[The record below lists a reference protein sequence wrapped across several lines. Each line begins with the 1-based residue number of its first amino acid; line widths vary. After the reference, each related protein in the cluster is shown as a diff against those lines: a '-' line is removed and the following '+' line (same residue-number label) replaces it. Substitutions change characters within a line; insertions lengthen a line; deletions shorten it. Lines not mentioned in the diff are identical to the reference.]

1 MKVNH
6 WNGLVVF
13 YLVLVFGIIS
23 CYTPQDGCLDP
34 ESTNYSIV
42 GDRDCEDCC
51 VYPTIKLSVFHQN
64 GDTTLFLDNNDTLI
78 NNLGQEYSIVKYV
91 YFLSDFKMETPDGP
105 VEVQDSIQLDI
116 PDGTIHTKDDVIRV
130 RRDGFSYVFGTII
143 FDGEVSEVSFKL
155 GLPELLNTNRFT
167 SEVPSHPLTNDPDSL
182 FRDTEGDY
190 VFQRIQIAQGVDFRD
205 TVIYDIVGQNTVQE
219 IVVPLSYVSER
230 GKDKTLIIEAR
241 YDIWFEDV
249 DFIQMNKEEIETQIM
264 ENSSTMF
271 FERK

>member
-116 PDGTIHTKDDVIRV
+116 PDGTIHTK
-130 RRDGFSYVFGTII
+130 
-143 FDGEVSEVSFKL
+143 
-155 GLPELLNTNRFT
+155 LLNTNRFT